1 MRLGL
6 WLCVLSLL
14 VAMAASATVQAQ
26 EYRVEPLAEPPPAD
40 ELAPAVA
47 AKLAPQGYR
56 VLRGA
61 NRRVC
66 DVWFCNEWE
75 LPETREASEQVLYPF
90 APGQLVGALRFT
102 RRSTDFRGQQI
113 AAGVYT
119 LRYGLQPVDGNHVGT
134 SDSRDFLLLLPA
146 AADTSADALGEE
158 RLFEL
163 AKEAAGTTHPAS
175 MFLARPSNEG
185 DVPRMEH
192 EASREWWI
200 LVASNPAKQGETV
213 RELRL
218 SLVVVGRASE

>member
-1 MRLGL
+1 MRFGSWQCVFSLAGIITAATTGL
-6 WLCVLSLL
+6 
-14 VAMAASATVQAQ
+14 AQ
-26 EYRVEPLAEPPPAD
+26 EYRVELLAEPAPAE

-47 AKLAPQGYR
+47 EKLAPQGYR
-56 VLRGA
+56 VFRGE

-66 DVWFCNEWE
+66 DVWFCKEWE
-75 LPETREASEQVLYPF
+75 LPEAHEASEQVLYPF
-90 APGQLVGALRFT
+90 APGQLVGVLRLA

-146 AADTSADALGEE
+146 AADMTVDALEEE

-163 AKEAAGTTHPAS
+163 SNEAAGTTHPAS
-175 MFLARPSNEG
+175 MFLARPSSEG
-185 DVPRMEH
+185 DVPRLEH
-192 EASREWWI
+192 EANREWWI
-200 LVASNPAKQGETV
+200 LVASNRARQGDAV

>member
-1 MRLGL
+1 MRFGLGQ
-6 WLCVLSLL
+6 CILSLAA
-14 VAMAASATVQAQ
+14 AMAAAATGLAQ
-26 EYRVEPLAEPPPAD
+26 DCRVEPLAEPPPAD
-40 ELAPAVA
+40 ELASAVVE
-47 AKLAPQGYR
+47 KLASQGYR
-56 VLRGA
+56 VLRGE

-75 LPETREASEQVLYPF
+75 LPEPHEASEQVLYPF
-90 APGQLVGALRFT
+90 APGQLVGVLRFA

-119 LRYGLQPVDGNHVGT
+119 LRYALQPVDGNHVGT

-146 AADTSADALGEE
+146 AADTTVDALEEE

-163 AKEAAGTTHPAS
+163 SKEAAGTTHPAS
-175 MFLARPSNEG
+175 MFLARPSNGG

-192 EASREWWI
+192 DANREWWM
-200 LVASNPAKQGETV
+200 LEVSNRGKRGDTV
-213 RELRL
+213 LELKL